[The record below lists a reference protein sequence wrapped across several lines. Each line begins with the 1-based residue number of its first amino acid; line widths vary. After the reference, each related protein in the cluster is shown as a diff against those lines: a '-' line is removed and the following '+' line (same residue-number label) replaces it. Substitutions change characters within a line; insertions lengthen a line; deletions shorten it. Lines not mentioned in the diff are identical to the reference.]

1 MPQEQS
7 VETLASTRVR
17 DDRLN
22 LLLFVSALCCLSLVG
37 AACLVTNIFELIQIL
52 AADAGVRRI

>member
-1 MPQEQS
+1 